1 MTKQAYLLLDLTAYE
16 RRYSKVQQ
24 SSRAYQERVAS
35 YWNTIA
41 KQLLRSYRLAL
52 PTISQFYHSQLTQ
65 LSTYLFFAIPYV
77 LILPVNYNTLIYYAN
92 LAILSE
98 KNGVK
103 SQKSS
108 INALKTKYIEYIC
121 IQREEKQA
129 NEQRKPNNTL
139 SGR

>member
-1 MTKQAYLLLDLTAYE
+1 MTKQACLLLDLTAYE

-35 YWNTIA
+35 CWNTIA

-77 LILPVNYNTLIYYAN
+77 LILPVNYNTLIFIAN

-98 KNGVK
+98 ND
-103 SQKSS
+103 
-108 INALKTKYIEYIC
+108 ALSF
-121 IQREEKQA
+121 
-129 NEQRKPNNTL
+129 RKVV
-139 SGR
+139 

>member
-35 YWNTIA
+35 CWNTIA

-65 LSTYLFFAIPYV
+65 PLTYLSFAIPYFCN
-77 LILPVNYNTLIYYAN
+77 LLDNYNTLIFNAN
-92 LAILSE
+92 IVIIVEIRLRFSKKCIKQKKNSNILATFAPR
-98 KNGVK
+98 NHP
-103 SQKSS
+103 
-108 INALKTKYIEYIC
+108 LKRCAKRRSLTV
-121 IQREEKQA
+121 
-129 NEQRKPNNTL
+129 EQ
-139 SGR
+139 